1 MHGIQTATPAK
12 PAWPLNGIASDAS
25 AARPEA
31 ASQAMP
37 WSRRFPAVSVSTATA
52 AWIAIG
58 AAVGAG
64 VAVLLAA
71 WIWLRVRRLRTGQAV
86 LLGDGK
92 ADLVDFAVSLQ
103 GRIDD
108 LHRAVDEVAAGLV
121 RVDRRADESVRNSS
135 IVRYDAY
142 EDTGGHQSGSLAL
155 LDSRRTGI
163 VVTAI
168 QGRDYARIYMKELDR
183 GRASVD
189 LSPEEAEA
197 VERAMSR

>member
-1 MHGIQTATPAK
+1 M
-12 PAWPLNGIASDAS
+12 
-25 AARPEA
+25 
-31 ASQAMP
+31 
-37 WSRRFPAVSVSTATA
+37 SVSTATA
-52 AWIAIG
+52 GWIAIG
-58 AAVGAG
+58 AAAGAG
-64 VAVLLAA
+64 LALLAA
-71 WIWLRVRRLRTGQAV
+71 GWMWLRMRRLRAGQAV
-86 LLGDGK
+86 LLGGGK

-121 RVDRRADESVRNSS
+121 RVDRRVDDSVRNIS

-142 EDTGGHQSGSLAL
+142 EDTGGHQSASLAV
-155 LDSRRTGI
+155 LDSRRTG
-163 VVTAI
+163 VVVSAI

-183 GRASVD
+183 GRPSVA

>member
-1 MHGIQTATPAK
+1 
-12 PAWPLNGIASDAS
+12 LSDLS
-25 AARPEA
+25 
-31 ASQAMP
+31 
-37 WSRRFPAVSVSTATA
+37 TA

-58 AAVGAG
+58 AAALS
-64 VAVLLAA
+64 VLALALA
-71 WIWLRVRRLRTGQAV
+71 IAFYLQLRQVRRAQKVMIGRGT
-86 LLGDGK
+86 D
-92 ADLVDFAVSLQ
+92 DLVDFAVSLQ
-103 GRIDD
+103 ARIDD

-121 RVDRRADESVRNSS
+121 RVDRRADESVRNTS